1 MSWFEREST
10 MSDFNLRRDILE
22 ELNFEP
28 RVDPAHIGVVVDQGV
43 VTLTGHVSSY
53 AEKLAAEQAVRRIR
67 GVRAIAEEIEVRVPS
82 HKKTADDEIAKRVL
96 DILRW
101 DSVLPEN
108 AIRITV
114 QDGWVNLEGEVDWQ
128 FQRAAAQN
136 QVGKLSGL
144 VGIINN
150 ITLKARPQSP
160 EIRHHIE
167 TALRR
172 NAKIDAAAIRVSVLA
187 DGQVVLAGEV
197 RDWTERNVA
206 EDAAWSIP
214 GVSFVENHLTV
225 L

>member
-1 MSWFEREST
+1 
-10 MSDFNLRRDILE
+10 MSDFDLQRDILE
-22 ELNFEP
+22 ELNFDP
-28 RVDPAHIGVVVDQGV
+28 QVDPAHIGVVADQGV

-53 AEKLAAEQAVRRIR
+53 AEKLAAEQAVRRVK
-67 GVRAIAEEIEVRVPS
+67 GVRAIAEEIEVRVPN

-96 DILRW
+96 DILNW
-101 DSVLPEN
+101 DSALPEN

-160 EIRHHIE
+160 EIQRHIE
-167 TALRR
+167 AALRR
-172 NAKIDAAAIRVSVLA
+172 NAKVDAAAIRVSVLA
-187 DGQVVLAGEV
+187 DGQVVLAG
-197 RDWTERNVA
+197 RAHSWTERNAA
-206 EDAAWSIP
+206 EDAAWSVP
-214 GVSFVENHLTV
+214 GVTFVENHLTTS
-225 L
+225 

>member
-1 MSWFEREST
+1 
-10 MSDFNLRRDILE
+10 MSDFNLQRDILE
-22 ELNFEP
+22 ELGFDP
-28 RVDPAHIGVVVDQGV
+28 RVDPAHIGVVADQGV

-53 AEKLAAEQAVRRIR
+53 AEKLAAEQAVRRVK
-67 GVRAIAEEIEVRVPS
+67 GVRAIAEEIEVRVPN

-96 DILRW
+96 DILNW
-101 DSVLPEN
+101 DSALPEN

-136 QVGKLSGL
+136 QVSKLSGL

-160 EIRHHIE
+160 EIQHHIE
-167 TALRR
+167 AALRR

-187 DGQVVLAGEV
+187 NGQVVLAGRV
-197 RDWTERNVA
+197 HSWTERNAA
-206 EDAAWSIP
+206 EDAAWSVP
-214 GVSFVENHLTV
+214 GVTFVENHLTTS
-225 L
+225 